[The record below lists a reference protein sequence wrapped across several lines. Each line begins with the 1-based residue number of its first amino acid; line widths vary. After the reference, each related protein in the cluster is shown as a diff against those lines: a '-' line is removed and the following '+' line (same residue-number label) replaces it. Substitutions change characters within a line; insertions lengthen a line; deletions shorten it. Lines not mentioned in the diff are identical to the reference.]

1 MRSVTFRRS
10 AIALAVV
17 VSVCAAACTGDPAT
31 VDDPHRRIV
40 AENATTAD
48 LLPTDA
54 AALPSFDLER
64 FDDLLNELHGTP
76 VVVNVWGSWCGPCKE
91 EAADLVRAHQRYGDR
106 VQFLGVDV
114 LDARGSAREYQ
125 ARYRVTYPSVF
136 DPPGAIRDGL
146 GLLGQPVTLFYDAT
160 GTLMQTWS
168 GPISTDRLDAAIAEI
183 TASA

>member
-17 VSVCAAACTGDPAT
+17 VSACAAACTHHPAAGDDLHRRLVAGNAT
-31 VDDPHRRIV
+31 V
-40 AENATTAD
+40 AD

-54 AALPSFDLER
+54 AALPSFDLGR
-64 FDDLLNELHGTP
+64 FEALLGELHGTP

-91 EAADLVRAHQRYGDR
+91 EAPGLVRAHDRYGDR

-114 LDARGSAREYQ
+114 LDARDSAREYQ
-125 ARYRVTYPSVF
+125 VTYHVTYPSVF

-146 GLLGQPVTLFYDAT
+146 GLLGQPATLFYDAG
-160 GTLMQTWS
+160 GTLVRTWS
-168 GPISTDRLDAAIAEI
+168 GPISDERLDASI
-183 TASA
+183 TQILASA